1 MAWIETVVNGLLLG
15 GLYGLIGIG
24 LALVFGV
31 MRVVDG
37 AQGEFMVMAAFFAVI
52 VLAAAPDLHPL
63 IIFGLAILFSFCIGY
78 VYQSWIVNR
87 SMQSSD
93 PLAPLLLTFGVSII
107 LRSVLVEV
115 FGADLR
121 GLQLGSLSR
130 ASIAIFNINIGV
142 MPLLTLATSIVL
154 FLLLQWMLKRTSFG
168 RIIRA
173 TADRRD
179 IVRLFGVRPD
189 RVYACVMAMS
199 VALSAIA
206 GLFLAARASFTPF
219 SGVER
224 LLIAFEV
231 VVLGGIGS
239 LPGAM
244 LGGLILG
251 VAEAQFSGMVN
262 SDYKDVFSF
271 GLLVLILIFR
281 PQGLLGRPVVA
292 KV

>member
-87 SMQSSD
+87 SMQSAD

-107 LRSVLVEV
+107 LRSVMVEV

-168 RIIRA
+168 RQRGQEQHPIGRDVQRLSCEEQSVSTGRHENLMAERDKTRIAREQVPHLRHRENEQSLCPQAQRA
-173 TADRRD
+173 VAEHEGCTGAEQDRRD
-179 IVRLFGVRPD
+179 DTGYQTEMHRQLRLATSPD
-189 RVYACVMAMS
+189 GRIRIMMK
-199 VALSAIA
+199 
-206 GLFLAARASFTPF
+206 
-219 SGVER
+219 
-224 LLIAFEV
+224 
-231 VVLGGIGS
+231 
-239 LPGAM
+239 
-244 LGGLILG
+244 
-251 VAEAQFSGMVN
+251 N
-262 SDYKDVFSF
+262 SK
-271 GLLVLILIFR
+271 
-281 PQGLLGRPVVA
+281 
-292 KV
+292 

>member
-107 LRSVLVEV
+107 LRSVMVEV

-142 MPLLTLATSIVL
+142 MPLLTLATSIAL

-239 LPGAM
+239 FWGPLI
-244 LGGLILG
+244 GGLALG
-251 VAEAQFSGMVN
+251 VTQLVGLKWDPNA
-262 SDYKDVFSF
+262 
-271 GLLVLILIFR
+271 GLLYCHLLFFIMILIR
-281 PQGLLGRPVVA
+281 PSGLVA
-292 KV
+292 SRS